1 MLNLRRA
8 IVSGGRCILIIE
20 DWLER
25 GKRVD
30 SLEFVRRFSGSEG
43 WKMAAS
49 ASRELKPLSQEKEEY
64 GRDGKQEHLVLLR
77 Y

>member
-1 MLNLRRA
+1 M
-8 IVSGGRCILIIE
+8 
-20 DWLER
+20 
-25 GKRVD
+25 D

-43 WKMAAS
+43 WKMSAS
-49 ASRELKPLSQEKEEY
+49 ASRELKPLPQEKEEY

>member
-8 IVSGGRCILIIE
+8 TVSGGRCILNFE

-25 GKRVD
+25 GKRED

-43 WKMAAS
+43 WKMSAS
-49 ASRELKPLSQEKEEY
+49 ASRELKPLPQEKEEY
-64 GRDGKQEHLVLLR
+64 GRDGKHEHLVLLR